1 MKIGIIS
8 FAHGHAYSYA
18 AALKNDPG
26 VEFIGLFD
34 EDADRGI
41 KAAQQFDTT
50 FYASYEELLRSDVD
64 AVIVTSENVKH
75 TEHVTAAA
83 KAKKHVLCEKP
94 IAATVDGA
102 QTIIDVC
109 EQNEVILQVAFPV
122 RFSTPVQR
130 AKEMIAQGEL
140 GDILAVKAT
149 NRGTNPGDWFID
161 RKLSGG
167 GAVLDHTVHV
177 VDLLRWFMAAEVNEV
192 YAEIGTHFTKE
203 DIDDSGMLSMEFS
216 NGVVATLD
224 CSWSR
229 NDAYPTWGDVT
240 LEIIGT
246 MGNLTVNAFDQKID
260 VYNNQDGV
268 NWEFWGDDMDQGLV
282 KDFLE
287 TVEKKRTPFITG
299 NDGLKALEVALA
311 AYQSAELKRT
321 VRY

>member
-34 EDADRGI
+34 EDAERGK

-50 FYASYEELLRSDVD
+50 FYPSYEELLGTDVD

-83 KAKKHVLCEKP
+83 QAKKHVLCEKP
-94 IAATVDGA
+94 IAATVDDA

-140 GDILAVKAT
+140 GDIQAVKAT
-149 NRGTNPGDWFID
+149 NRGTNPGDWFINH
-161 RKLSGG
+161 KLSGG

-177 VDLLRWFMAAEVNEV
+177 VDLLRWFMGAEVKEV
-192 YAEIGTHFTKE
+192 YAEIGTHFSE
-203 DIDDSGMLSMEFS
+203 DDIDDSGMLSMEFT

-229 NDAYPTWGDVT
+229 NDTYPTWGDVT
-240 LEIIGT
+240 MEIIGT
-246 MGNLTVNAFDQKID
+246 
-260 VYNNQDGV
+260 DGEPYRERV
-268 NWEFWGDDMDQGLV
+268 
-282 KDFLE
+282 
-287 TVEKKRTPFITG
+287 
-299 NDGLKALEVALA
+299 
-311 AYQSAELKRT
+311 
-321 VRY
+321 